1 MRLEENCVVT
11 GQLKRWAL
19 NLEKVKNKDK
29 KHDEVSLKHIQVKI
43 MIKR

>member
-11 GQLKRWAL
+11 GQLKRCAL
-19 NLEKVKNKDK
+19 NLKIKIKDK
-29 KHDEVSLKHIQVKI
+29 KDDEVSLKPDQVKI

>member
-19 NLEKVKNKDK
+19 YLEKRKMWIKISDQNKDK
-29 KHDEVSLKHIQVKI
+29 KK
-43 MIKR
+43 MKR